1 LPADL
6 TQIVQKAAPAEL
18 FADARSR
25 SGLTDD
31 GPLPRLWK
39 APVSHPADST
49 RPLAALT
56 VDVEDWYQ
64 SCVDFDAPI
73 SERVLRNMD
82 RVLSLF
88 DECRVKGTFFVQGLV
103 AETFPKLLQ
112 SLVAEGHEVQS
123 HGYSH
128 RPLFSLDQ
136 KALRTEL
143 ERARKTVE
151 DACGM
156 PVSAFRAQDFS
167 LLRQNLWALDVRRE
181 IGFTVD
187 SSIFPMRTHRYGISG
202 WELAPHYLALGN
214 GTAILEVPVAIW
226 EVRGMRFPVAGGG
239 YFRVLPQR
247 LLVRGLRSI
256 VASGRPP
263 VIYLHPYEFNPEEL
277 VDFRTQVP
285 LRVLLAQGLGRGSF
299 TQRMKALLRGL
310 SFGRFDEVLAA
321 WGVT

>member
-1 LPADL
+1 
-6 TQIVQKAAPAEL
+6 VQQAASAEL

-25 SGLTDD
+25 SGPTDD

-39 APVSHPADST
+39 APVSHPADSI
-49 RPLAALT
+49 RPLVALT

-82 RVLSLF
+82 RVLSVF
-88 DECRVKGTFFVQGLV
+88 DECGVKGTFFVQGRV

-136 KALRTEL
+136 KGLRTEL
-143 ERARKTVE
+143 ERARETVE

-167 LLRQNLWALDVRRE
+167 LLRQNLWALDVIGE
-181 IGFTVD
+181 TGFTVD
-187 SSIFPMRTHRYGISG
+187 SSIFPMRTRRYGISG
-202 WELAPHYLALGN
+202 WELAPHYLALSN

-256 VASGRPP
+256 VASGRPA

-277 VDFRTQVP
+277 ADFRTKVP
-285 LRVLLAQGLGRGSF
+285 LRVLLSQGLGRGSF
-299 TQRMKALLRGL
+299 TQRMKVLLRSL